1 MGAGNSCDIA
11 LGVLGFVYNHVAA
24 GLLPACFWRWSLK
37 MSSVTNSVESLVDAN
52 PNVDTTATFDRFWA
66 ITCAMF
72 ARVQARFEL
81 TMDPCSNDLQPYS
94 GVDGAA
100 GSLAAYSGPE
110 IDWLIHSW
118 TGNPKASFTNMH
130 LTINLGAH
138 IDVPS
143 FGFALGTMPDI
154 FWYMDTMPRKELVSN
169 PGYLDAY
176 WTGEPNAAL
185 FAQLGQEGF
194 TPFVSRDPYTRA
206 SLSPSA
212 FCFSA
217 KVSDAAIASI
227 EAASHAA
234 LDRWLGWVDG
244 ALPLPLEQRA
254 ALAQRDEFL
263 RRTICERDPANALAA
278 RLFGKELTDRL
289 VATLWGGTRTLPR
302 PT

>member
-1 MGAGNSCDIA
+1 
-11 LGVLGFVYNHVAA
+11 
-24 GLLPACFWRWSLK
+24 
-37 MSSVTNSVESLVDAN
+37 MSSVTNSVEDLVDAN
-52 PNVDTTATFDRFWA
+52 PNIDNSDTFNRFWA
-66 ITCAMF
+66 ITNAMF
-72 ARVQARFEL
+72 ERVKARFEL
-81 TMDPCSNDLQPYS
+81 TMDPCSHDLQPYA
-94 GVDGAA
+94 GNDGAA
-100 GSLAAYSGPE
+100 GYLAAYSGPE

-130 LTINLGAH
+130 LTINLGPQ

-169 PGYLDAY
+169 PDYLDAY
-176 WTGEPNAAL
+176 WSGDANKAV
-185 FAQLGQEGF
+185 FAQLAETGF
-194 TPFVSRDPYTRA
+194 SPFVSRDPYTRA

-217 KVSDAAIASI
+217 IISEAAIASI

-234 LDRWLGWVDG
+234 LDRWLGFVDS
-244 ALPLPLEQRA
+244 AMPVPIEQRA
-254 ALAQRDEFL
+254 ALAARDAFL

-278 RLFGKELTDRL
+278 RLFGSELTDRL

-302 PT
+302 PI